1 MPKHEI
7 TIIHNH
13 HETQINVIVMDNR
26 TTEQVKHD
34 LQIDK
39 PWWFTPPTS
48 EINNNSALQVN
59 SSAYN

>member
-48 EINNNSALQVN
+48 EIVVDDER
-59 SSAYN
+59 